1 MARAE
6 TLPPAG
12 PDARHARF
20 AVMGSTAEV
29 TVVGGNDA
37 HLRAAAARL
46 RGLDALWSR
55 FRPGSDVSRLNAAD
69 GAAVAVAPDTL
80 TLLEALVAAWRATGG
95 AFDPTLLPALV
106 AAGDAASRH
115 DPTARSRTHPGARWP
130 GDPAGIVIDHA
141 RATARLPRGT
151 TIDAGGLG
159 KGLGADLV
167 ATELVAAEAVGA
179 LVSVGGDLR
188 VTGRAPG
195 GGWAVT
201 VEHPDP
207 TRRRLAVLDLAEGG
221 VATSTPAARRWTGRD
236 GRPHHHL
243 LDPATAAPSTA
254 PVASVTVA
262 AGTAAWAEA
271 FTKVPYALG
280 APDGLAALDAAGLAA
295 LIVTEDGTTHAS
307 AVWHALARPEG
318 TP

>member
-1 MARAE
+1 
-6 TLPPAG
+6 
-12 PDARHARF
+12 
-20 AVMGSTAEV
+20 MGCTAEV
-29 TVVGGNDA
+29 TVVGGHDD
-37 HLRAAAARL
+37 HLRSAEARL
-46 RGLDALWSR
+46 QALDALWSR

-69 GAAVAVAPDTL
+69 GAAVAVGPDTL

-106 AAGDAASRH
+106 AAGDAVSRR
-115 DPTARSRTHPGARWP
+115 DPTARSHAPPGARCP
-130 GDPAGIVIDHA
+130 GDPAGIVVDHG
-141 RATARLPRGT
+141 RGTARLPRGT

-167 ATELVAAEAVGA
+167 VAELVAAGAEGA

-195 GGWAVT
+195 AWAVA
-201 VEHPDP
+201 VEHPDA
-207 TRRRLAVLDLAEGG
+207 TRRRLAVVDLAEGG
-221 VATSTPAARRWTGRD
+221 VATSTPAARRWTGHD
-236 GRPHHHL
+236 GRWRHHL

-280 APDGLAALDAAGLAA
+280 TRDGLAALDAAGLAA